1 MQFDF
6 NNMTVVITGGAQG
19 LGYEVAKSF
28 SLAGARLALIDV
40 HREKLYRVT
49 ESLEGEV
56 IPLVCDVTDYNAV
69 HEAINKIENK
79 THTIHVLVNNAGIVS
94 TENLINTSPEQ
105 WKRIL
110 EVNLS
115 GAFYCLQA
123 TAKIMIH
130 HKTKGKIINISSLA
144 GRNGGLMVSP
154 AYSASKAGLIG
165 LTKAAARQ
173 LAPDHI
179 TVNAVA
185 PGSLESEMLS
195 SFGDDKVEA
204 LKKTIPLGRLG
215 KFLDVKDIVLFL
227 ASPEAEFITGV
238 CIDVNGGQ
246 YIAP

>member
-1 MQFDF
+1 
-6 NNMTVVITGGAQG
+6 
-19 LGYEVAKSF
+19 
-28 SLAGARLALIDV
+28 
-40 HREKLYRVT
+40 
-49 ESLEGEV
+49 
-56 IPLVCDVTDYNAV
+56 
-69 HEAINKIENK
+69 
-79 THTIHVLVNNAGIVS
+79 
-94 TENLINTSPEQ
+94 
-105 WKRIL
+105 
-110 EVNLS
+110 
-115 GAFYCLQA
+115 
-123 TAKIMIH
+123 
-130 HKTKGKIINISSLA
+130 
-144 GRNGGLMVSP
+144 MVSP